1 MCHMSFV
8 IGHVSHVISIFFVS
22 SCIFG
27 HNGNFIKGIAVQGG
41 RSRREDGAA
50 GLMSFSWLEI

>member
-1 MCHMSFV
+1 MSYV
-8 IGHVSHVISIFFVS
+8 IGHVSHIMSNFFVF

-41 RSRREDGAA
+41 RSRGGDGAA
-50 GLMSFSWLEI
+50 GLMSLSWLEI